1 MSKNNTVYFV
11 GEARTNTDNAITKIY
26 NSFYI
31 GIIVDMDT
39 AEIIDFGCSHTM
51 EVTERFLASVF
62 IGKHIGIDDKMIEE
76 AIESRYLGS
85 SKKAAIV
92 AYRDAVK
99 KFEQYQK

>member
-1 MSKNNTVYFV
+1 MSENSTVYIT

-31 GIIVDMDT
+31 AMIVDADT
-39 AEIIDFGCSHTM
+39 AEILDFGCSHTVN
-51 EVTERFLASVF
+51 VTERFLASVI
-62 IGKHIGIDDKMIEE
+62 IGKHISIDDEIIEK
-76 AIESRYLGS
+76 AIESRYFGS

-99 KFEQYQK
+99 KFVTYQR